1 MARYILGH
9 FELAVEFQRKAVEK
23 VPSLENKQALAKY
36 LARSERTKEAK
47 DLLLELTR
55 LKEDGLDEQLHSEVE
70 FWSNDFRSILKNAL
84 KYKHAE
90 SDNVIDKLV
99 SEWKSLANEIDVD
112 DELKVLEQAKMLKDI
127 EAKRDAINNSEKLL
141 AITLK
146 VHGDQHSST
155 GTAYNNLGMVWRNKG
170 EYDKAIEYYEKS
182 LAIKLKVHGDQH
194 PSMGTV
200 YNNLG
205 SVWSD
210 KGEYDKAI
218 EYYEKSL
225 AINLKVRGKEHPEV
239 TKLMFRT
246 AQCYQ
251 ELAENDKALINY
263 LQCAELCK
271 QRLGK
276 DDETTQ
282 EAVAAARALAKTLG
296 RTAEL
301 PVWMG

>member
-182 LAIKLKVHGDQH
+182 LAI
-194 PSMGTV
+194 
-200 YNNLG
+200 
-205 SVWSD
+205 
-210 KGEYDKAI
+210 
-218 EYYEKSL
+218 
-225 AINLKVRGKEHPEV
+225 NLKVRGKEHPEV